1 LRSSV
6 ARTGSSM
13 LASTG
18 TQYSGY
24 QNGKKQQQSGTWQ
37 QQAAVAG
44 LLANTLLEQNY
55 DVQENRSRTMQSV
68 DAAKAITRV
77 QQIQQEFDE
86 IILEGLWF
94 DQTNDFWEK
103 TMENCMSYQQKTLF
117 EKAKDSRVQDRLFD
131 LMDQG
136 AELTFD
142 TLDQFFRPNKF
153 FASQVALERLFVR
166 VCNIIQMQD
175 TEKRNILLP
184 PCLLYLHEKNL
195 LHSKI
200 PLSCHST
207 SIKERIARAYET
219 FAQTATMISTDNYKE
234 WYFLIKN
241 IVDSFPTIKNLCLQ
255 QHELVLSKAKAEIEN
270 VTELTAVQKSQ
281 IIEIINKISWK
292 KLLDQEYDLQTIKQ
306 DLSITDNMTLLAQEG
321 KYIDISDEL
330 LLKHFPLG
338 LWLNSIAMKVNKSY
352 GAWASE
358 LDSVHISQFS
368 MDQVALLKTKQKRS
382 YSEQLFL
389 NLVSDVSTGFFPG
402 LYQIVPKN
410 EDPRNDSSG
419 YIKGGFAGELQKHK
433 IFEQLVLL
441 EKDFAQK
448 GYTVFVHGRAW
459 EWNFLN
465 DIWNLICDVKFNECD
480 YERISLRQ
488 RDPQNCNVEQLLQ
501 WRQELVQNGSGQHIG
516 TGTKDVLQD
525 TAHSEVTF
533 VNLSALSNCGYY
545 GECTG
550 TYVVGNHSIAAKG
563 AALQKAN
570 DLIAKYGLELY
581 MPEWLVA
588 ELYKK
593 HQKISGMGETL
604 CIAVKNQYVDEIMY
618 PAKSGGLINNKRYEK
633 IPFDEI
639 MYPARSGGFINNTR
653 YDKIHFLRDMKL
665 QACASEFIS
674 KIENNVRWSA
684 KELDQQRRFYCMA
697 VSDLP
702 GEYGDKYVIK
712 SVAVTDPELYAQ
724 YLAELN
730 ALFKQVKAQ
739 LAQQK

>member
-55 DVQENRSRTMQSV
+55 DVQENRSRTMQPV
-68 DAAKAITRV
+68 DAAKAITRM
-77 QQIQQEFDE
+77 QQIQKEFDE

-94 DQTNDFWEK
+94 EEGEDWRIEYYILNH
-103 TMENCMSYQQKTLF
+103 QKTLF

-136 AELTFD
+136 AELTFN

-153 FASQVALERLFVR
+153 FESQVALERLFVR

-184 PCLLYLHEKNL
+184 TCLLYLHEKNL

-200 PLSCHST
+200 VERFLFGAW
-207 SIKERIARAYET
+207 IKERIAFAYER
-219 FAQTATMISTDNYKE
+219 FAQTPTMISTDNYKE
-234 WYFLIKN
+234 WYSLTKDIA
-241 IVDSFPTIKNLCLQ
+241 DGCPTIKKLCLQ
-255 QHELVLSKAKAEIEN
+255 QHELVLSKTKAEIEN

-292 KLLDQEYDLQTIKQ
+292 KLLDQEYDLETITQ
-306 DLSITDNMTLLAQEG
+306 DLGLINSTSLLSQEG

-338 LWLNSIAMKVNKSY
+338 LWLNNMVMKVNKSY

-368 MDQVALLKTKQKRS
+368 MDQVALLKTKHKRS

-402 LYQIVPKN
+402 LYHIVPKN
-410 EDPRNDSSG
+410 ENRRNQCSG
-419 YIKGGFAGELQKHK
+419 YIQGGFAGELQKNN

-465 DIWNLICDVKFNECD
+465 DIWNFIRDVKFNEGD
-480 YERISLRQ
+480 YDRISLRQ

-501 WRQELVQNGSGQHIG
+501 WRQELVQSGAGQRIS
-516 TGTKDVLQD
+516 TGTNDVLQD
-525 TAHSEVTF
+525 TANSEVTF
-533 VNLSALSNCGYY
+533 LNLSALSNCGYY

-550 TYVVGNHSIAAKG
+550 TYVVGNHSIAANG
-563 AALQKAN
+563 VALQKAN
-570 DLIAKYGLELY
+570 DLIAKHGLELY

-588 ELYKK
+588 ELYKM
-593 HQKISGMGETL
+593 HQKISGLGETL
-604 CIAVKNQYVDEIMY
+604 CVAVKNQYVDEIMY
-618 PAKSGGLINNKRYEK
+618 PASSGGRINNKKYEN
-633 IPFDEI
+633 ILYLRH
-639 MYPARSGGFINNTR
+639 MGFR
-653 YDKIHFLRDMKL
+653 
-665 QACASEFIS
+665 APASEFIS
-674 KIENNVRWSA
+674 KAKNNVRSST
-684 KELDQQRRFYCMA
+684 KELDQNHRFYCMA

-702 GEYGDKYVIK
+702 GEYGDKYIIK
-712 SVAVTDPELYAQ
+712 SVAQKNPELYAK
-724 YLAELN
+724 YVAELN
-730 ALFKQVKAQ
+730 ALFEQVKAQ
-739 LAQQK
+739 LAQEK